1 MKSKLQAWDK
11 KIMSMFEMWVG
22 NKHGDD
28 KDKEMINVEYSK
40 VKQLHEKLELK
51 RYKMKQQRRSTLLN
65 WI

>member
-1 MKSKLQAWDK
+1 
-11 KIMSMFEMWVG
+11 MSMFEMRVG

-28 KDKEMINVEYSK
+28 KDKEMINVEYFK

-65 WI
+65 